1 LRQTQ
6 KLAKLIN
13 DDPNQDLFTES
24 ERWHMAALGVDLVSS
39 LAGVT
44 GKVITGA
51 TGTGFMAGAAGVATS
66 ITGGVAALG
75 MSMYGDLLDNDVSAG
90 EMWKM
95 RLYEEGLKPWKLF
108 L

>member
-1 LRQTQ
+1 LRQTL

-51 TGTGFMAGAAGVATS
+51 TGELV
-66 ITGGVAALG
+66 L
-75 MSMYGDLLDNDVSAG
+75 
-90 EMWKM
+90 WQ
-95 RLYEEGLKPWKLF
+95 GLPEWPPA
-108 L
+108 

>member
-1 LRQTQ
+1 LLDKFSGPVSATGVPVPVTDVETNPK

-51 TGTGFMAGAAGVATS
+51 TGELV
-66 ITGGVAALG
+66 L
-75 MSMYGDLLDNDVSAG
+75 
-90 EMWKM
+90 WQ
-95 RLYEEGLKPWKLF
+95 GLEWPPA
-108 L
+108 